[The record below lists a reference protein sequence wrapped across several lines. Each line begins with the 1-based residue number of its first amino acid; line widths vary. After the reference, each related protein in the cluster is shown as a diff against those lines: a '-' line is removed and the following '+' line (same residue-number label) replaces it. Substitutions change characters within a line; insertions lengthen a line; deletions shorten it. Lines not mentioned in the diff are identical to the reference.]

1 MITTD
6 PKQVIIVRDK
16 IIKKLRATGFGVHE
30 ITDAETKF
38 DTLGVS
44 VDGVRRVVCSTPKR
58 ASKVL
63 AVLEFLCS
71 GPRVGGQQLEHV
83 LGHMTCCCVLHRRV
97 LSLLGDTSKTFAA
110 FGRAGALEITMS
122 AASLACKH

>member
-1 MITTD
+1 MPYCENGNMISTD

-16 IIKKLRATGFGVHE
+16 IMKKLRETGFGVHE

-58 ASKVL
+58 VSKVL

-71 GPRVGGQQLEHV
+71 GDRV
-83 LGHMTCCCVLHRRV
+83 
-97 LSLLGDTSKTFAA
+97 
-110 FGRAGALEITMS
+110 
-122 AASLACKH
+122 